1 MKELIDELIK
11 INEEVFYLSDEA
23 ASITGQH
30 FSFLSKQAAKNRRKR
45 CRICTHQSA
54 DAVLHEMFIMHSKG
68 NYVPP
73 HAHMNSDE
81 SLTLIKGEG
90 AMFLYDGCGNVTRVI
105 YLNADVNKG
114 VSYVR
119 TPKGVFH
126 SLFILSD
133 EFLFK
138 EAVLGPFER
147 SNMIESV
154 FAPKE
159 DDIEKVN
166 AFLLNC
172 QEELQRVLKYDR

>member
-1 MKELIDELIK
+1 MKELTKELVK
-11 INEEVFYLSDEA
+11 INDEVFYLPDEA
-23 ASITGQH
+23 ASITDKH
-30 FSFLSKQAAKNRRKR
+30 FLFLSEQAANNNRKR

-54 DAVLHEMFIMHSKG
+54 GAVLHEMFIMHSKG

-73 HAHMNSDE
+73 HAHSNSDE

-90 AMFLYDGCGNVTRVI
+90 AMFFYDEGGNVTRVI
-105 YLNADVNKG
+105 YLNVDENEGA
-114 VSYVR
+114 SYVR

-126 SLFILSD
+126 SLYILSD

-147 SNMIESV
+147 SNMVEST

-159 DDIEKVN
+159 DDVENVT